1 MKEYPEVKIY
11 RFKGGEFL
19 GVKLVCPKCKN
30 DDVYLIKGELGAY
43 SVMYR
48 LIPSDMQRIE
58 TFQRHPIFD
67 PQPPKSEF
75 QCRTCD
81 ISWKYDEMRDLIK
94 DAVRLYLVRE
104 AKAK

>member
-11 RFKGGEFL
+11 KFKGREFL
-19 GVKLVCPKCKN
+19 RIKLICPKCKN

-58 TFQRHPIFD
+58 KHRRHPAFD

-75 QCRTCD
+75 QCRTCN
-81 ISWKYDEMRDLIK
+81 ISWEYDKVRDLVE
-94 DAVRLYLVRE
+94 DAVRSYLVIW
-104 AKAK
+104 